1 MEAFESLSLEERYE
15 IIRKQNYKLEDRNRK
30 LSEQNTQLL
39 SIIEDLSEGVM
50 LADNKGEFIMVNA
63 EAKRLVYQSEVG
75 INIAESLKDTKVFDL
90 HGNKIPL
97 KDFPSVRALR
107 GEKSKNVKIF
117 VCNPNKKYYM
127 EISSVPI
134 YNANGELTMIVS
146 CFHDITETINQSR
159 KIEEQKKELEAI
171 IENIA
176 DSIAIFDKNGKYIL
190 INKTSRELFLA
201 SYNSMDNIC
210 DRYNTSEFYDIDGE
224 KIEEK
229 NIPASRVMRG
239 EEFKNMR
246 MIVKSPS
253 KTLQIDINGTP
264 IYDSNGRFSLGVLC
278 SRDMTDYFKH
288 EEMITSRYEFLNKMV
303 NTFDLP
309 VLRLTCPD
317 FKIVDINNKAFGII
331 EALKPEVKSITQI
344 KGNKIEDLF
353 GKFK

>member
-1 MEAFESLSLEERYE
+1 
-15 IIRKQNYKLEDRNRK
+15 
-30 LSEQNTQLL
+30 
-39 SIIEDLSEGVM
+39 
-50 LADNKGEFIMVNA
+50 
-63 EAKRLVYQSEVG
+63 
-75 INIAESLKDTKVFDL
+75 
-90 HGNKIPL
+90 
-97 KDFPSVRALR
+97 
-107 GEKSKNVKIF
+107 
-117 VCNPNKKYYM
+117 M

-210 DRYNTSEFYDIDGE
+210 DGYNTSEFYDIDGE

-288 EEMITSRYEFLNKMV
+288 EEMITSRYEFLNK
-303 NTFDLP
+303 
-309 VLRLTCPD
+309 
-317 FKIVDINNKAFGII
+317 KIGRAHV
-331 EALKPEVKSITQI
+331 
-344 KGNKIEDLF
+344 
-353 GKFK
+353 